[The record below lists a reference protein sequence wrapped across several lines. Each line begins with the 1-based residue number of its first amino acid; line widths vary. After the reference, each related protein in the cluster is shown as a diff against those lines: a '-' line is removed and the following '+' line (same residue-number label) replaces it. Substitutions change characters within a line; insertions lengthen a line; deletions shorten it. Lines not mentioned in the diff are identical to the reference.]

1 MLNVKRMDKIGTVC
15 IGECCG
21 KPLVLL
27 SVLHRRCNLIPDKE
41 SKAAGE
47 ISLPH
52 LNIKI
57 RVRVATN
64 RIFSVT

>member
-1 MLNVKRMDKIGTVC
+1 MLKVKRMDQIGTFC

-21 KPLVLL
+21 KSLVLL
-27 SVLHRRCNLIPDKE
+27 SIPHRRCNLIPDKE

-52 LNIKI
+52 PNIKI
-57 RVRVATN
+57 GVRVATN